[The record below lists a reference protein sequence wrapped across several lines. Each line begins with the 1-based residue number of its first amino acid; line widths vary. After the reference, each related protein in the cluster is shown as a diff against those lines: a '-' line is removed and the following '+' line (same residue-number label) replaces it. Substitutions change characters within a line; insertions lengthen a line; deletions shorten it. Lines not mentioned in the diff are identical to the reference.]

1 MVLEKPMKKII
12 HLLLV
17 FSLLTSSTTLLAD
30 HCNCL
35 EAANDEMNAA
45 YLTGCGCE
53 DGIYNA
59 VSNSM
64 LIWGIVLAV
73 GIGLIAGFHNQSA
86 TAHVPATT
94 TSSSSTTS
102 SP

>member
-1 MVLEKPMKKII
+1 MVFMKKILHI
-12 HLLLV
+12 LLL
-17 FSLLTSSTTLLAD
+17 FSIFSTSTMLFAD

-45 YLTGCGCE
+45 YATGCGCE

-64 LIWGIVLAV
+64 FIWGIVLAV
-73 GIGLIAGFHNQSA
+73 GIGLIAGFHNQSS
-86 TAHVPATT
+86 TAHVP
-94 TSSSSTTS
+94 SSSSS
-102 SP
+102 SD